1 LVGTDEAPMARGFDV
16 AQDARTVVTLA
27 GMIDLHTEYPLS
39 VLKLSDAMRKQMELW
54 RQFYEGSK

>member
-1 LVGTDEAPMARGFDV
+1 MARGFDV